1 MATSVVFDLVGAL
14 VTQLGAALSVNVH
27 DGYGLTDDPGDYLMV
42 GVEDPDGD
50 RATSAEGRQDW
61 AGLGARARDEEGT
74 ITCVAMSWNGDA
86 SLSDARADA
95 KAITAAVEDH
105 LRADPNLGGIVPGLL
120 WIGYG
125 TRTQLIQIQATD
137 GACVMCVFDVAFK
150 ARI

>member
-61 AGLGARARDEEGT
+61 AGTATPACLTPALMRRRSRPRSRITCAPTRTSVASCPACCGSATARGPSSSRSRPLTARA
-74 ITCVAMSWNGDA
+74 
-86 SLSDARADA
+86 
-95 KAITAAVEDH
+95 
-105 LRADPNLGGIVPGLL
+105 
-120 WIGYG
+120 
-125 TRTQLIQIQATD
+125 
-137 GACVMCVFDVAFK
+137 
-150 ARI
+150 